1 MVQAQAV
8 RQLTYIQAVNEAL
21 RQEMERD
28 PAVIIMGEDIAG
40 GAGRPDKQDAW
51 GGPMRL
57 TKGLIGQ
64 FGPERIR
71 DTPISEAG
79 FVGAGV
85 GAAATGLRPVVD
97 LMYVGFFGVCADQI
111 TNNAAK
117 IHYMFG
123 GKVKVP
129 LTIMTGMGA
138 GTNSAAQHSE
148 TLYSVFCHFPGLKCV
163 VPSNPYNA
171 KGLFAAA
178 IRDDDPVIIFN
189 NRQLMGFRGE
199 PDVPEEPYI
208 VPIGEANVAREGT
221 DVTLVGIGYT
231 THVCMQAAQVLEA
244 QGFSAEVIDL
254 LSVSPLDSQTI
265 LTSVRKTRKIV
276 IVDEDYPRCS
286 VASDISALVA
296 EEAFDYLDAPPRRV
310 TAPHTP
316 IPYSRPLEA
325 VYMPSKEK
333 VVKATL
339 EVLE

>member
-231 THVCMQAAQVLEA
+231 THLCMQAAQELEA

-254 LSVSPLDSQTI
+254 LSVSPLDRQAI
-265 LTSVRKTRKIV
+265 LASVRKTRKIV

-316 IPYSRPLEA
+316 VPYSPPLEA

-333 VVKATL
+333 VVKAAL

>member
-111 TNNAAK
+111 INNAAK

-189 NRQLMGFRGE
+189 NRLLMGFRGE

-231 THVCMQAAQVLEA
+231 THLCMQAAQELEA

-254 LSVSPLDSQTI
+254 LSVSPLDSEAI

-286 VASDISALVA
+286 VASDISAMVA

-316 IPYSRPLEA
+316 VPYSRPLEA

-339 EVLE
+339 EILE